1 MSGRR
6 RSRGWI
12 FYLLSSCCILAAA
25 GFAQDQP
32 QLRYDVSVRWWLVPV
47 YAVARDGSPVLNLDP
62 EDLEIYVEKT
72 PIEQF
77 TLHKKEFQPGP
88 APAKKGPPQK
98 KLVFLVFDASF
109 SPYNLL
115 LKAKKIADEMIARS
129 DKAAQYVVMSIEP
142 LSGLRHICGPT
153 RDLALIAKNI
163 KKFVDGKK
171 SDYILKTSDLDSSGI
186 RDIYPEWFRRD
197 RSMSVVSDRGQRL
210 LQRIEL
216 RDKKRETSV
225 FISSLMTLN
234 VILGSFPD
242 FSKVVF
248 LYSCG
253 VPASAFE
260 VRTEFPRDPDQTE
273 WVVAL
278 RPDTISLG
286 KTKALG
292 EYFNESGA
300 LLFLINPAGTRV
312 AKADGDSGEDSLRL
326 LAHESGGRYFEGA
339 VKDIIGD
346 VNGMEG
352 GYYEISF
359 PDRAQFLGKDMDF
372 EIRSKKPG
380 VDIYTVRKIGRD
392 RAYKN
397 MTGLE
402 KEALVINVLDDG
414 PCGRAGRKVIFV
426 NPETERS
433 GGFLSHLVTLPAELP
448 ASEWD
453 VFQIWRNADG
463 ETIRMEKD
471 RLQAGRPAVR
481 IRMKWMGKD
490 VRHDVVLIH
499 RDSGTILAWK

>member
-1 MSGRR
+1 
-6 RSRGWI
+6 
-12 FYLLSSCCILAAA
+12 
-25 GFAQDQP
+25 
-32 QLRYDVSVRWWLVPV
+32 VPV
-47 YAVARDGSPVLNLDP
+47 YAVARDGSPVLNLNP

-77 TLHKKEFQPGP
+77 SLHKKEFQSGP
-88 APAKKGPPQK
+88 APDKERNVQK
-98 KLVFLVFDASF
+98 KLVFLVFDAAF

-115 LKAKKIADEMIARS
+115 LKAKKIADEVIAQS

-153 RDLALIAKNI
+153 RDLPLVAKNI
-163 KKFVDGKK
+163 KIFVDGKK

-234 VILGSFPD
+234 VILGSFRD

-260 VRTEFPRDPDQTE
+260 VRTEFPRDPDQTD

-278 RPDTISLG
+278 RPDTINLG
-286 KTKALG
+286 RAKALG

-312 AKADGDSGEDSLRL
+312 AKTDGDSGEDSLRL

-339 VKDIIGD
+339 VKDIIAD

-359 PDRAQFLGKDMDF
+359 PDKAQFLGKDMDF
-372 EIRSKKPG
+372 EIRSKRPDI
-380 VDIYTVRKIGRD
+380 DIYTVRKIGRGKG
-392 RAYKN
+392 YKN

-402 KEALVINVLDDG
+402 KEALVMNVLNEG
-414 PCGRAGRKVIFV
+414 PYDPGNQKVIFV
-426 NPETERS
+426 SPETDRS
-433 GGFLSHLVTLPAELP
+433 GGFLNHLVPLPAELP
-448 ASEWD
+448 AGEWD
-453 VFQIWRNADG
+453 IYKIWRTADG
-463 ETIRMEKD
+463 KAIRIEKD
-471 RLQAGRPAVR
+471 RLQADRPAVQ
-481 IRMKWMGKD
+481 IRMRWMGKD
-490 VRHDVVLIH
+490 VKHDVVLIH
-499 RDSGTILAWK
+499 GNSGTILAWK